1 MTKQFLRKK
10 ILEISN
16 MKKQELNSFAY
27 TLSLSPVNKK
37 AKKFLLKALDLRTKQ
52 LQEVSVSP
60 LAVVSEI
67 DFDF

>member
-27 TLSLSPVNKK
+27 TLSLSPVNEK